1 MKEASTTSPRSF
13 ARPGRASGAL
23 SDPVAPSAGTAP
35 RVRPPRLSLAAWKQF
50 LRVAKPFWTGDKRA
64 TAWLWLLMLIA
75 LMLLDTRLAVA
86 LVATTGELTSSLAA
100 RDPDRFWAALRL
112 SLVVLALA
120 VPVYAIYYF
129 MRDAFANRW
138 RRWLTARFLD
148 GYLNQ
153 RRYYH
158 LGAHPDIDNPDQ
170 RIAEDINMFTG
181 RSINFLLIFL
191 GSLMQLVAFS
201 AVLWGISR
209 ILVAF
214 LAAYAI
220 VGTVVA
226 LWVFGQP
233 LIHLNFWQL
242 KREADFRFD
251 LMRLRENAE
260 SIAFYRGEPSERAQ
274 IDRRFGD
281 VYANYDK
288 LIKKQRTLN
297 LYQRGYSQLTLV
309 LPVVI
314 LAQPVLSGEL
324 EVGRAT
330 QAVASFAAVLAAVTV
345 IVDNF
350 ESLSKFVAGI
360 GRLDALAKAVG
371 LPPLDKA
378 PAKRGAATAS
388 EKAPQRIEL
397 HEQAEGLQIESLT
410 LHTPGSDRV
419 LVRDLQLELEP
430 GSGLLIT
437 GPSGSGKSSLLR
449 AIAGLWEHGSG
460 TVRRLPLQDVLF
472 LPQRPY
478 MPVGTLRQQLLYPA
492 RRISGVSDDRLTE
505 MLAEVQLPDLLA
517 RVGGLDATRQ
527 WEKVLSMGEQQ
538 RLSFARLLVHAPRFV
553 ILDEATSA
561 LDDANE
567 AALYR
572 LLANDRKVTLISVA
586 HRAAVVP
593 FHTHVLQFGGDGSW
607 TLQEADAFLASQ
619 RRA

>member
-1 MKEASTTSPRSF
+1 M
-13 ARPGRASGAL
+13 
-23 SDPVAPSAGTAP
+23 
-35 RVRPPRLSLAAWKQF
+35 AAWKQF
-50 LRVAKPFWTGDKRA
+50 LRVAKPYWTGDKRSI
-64 TAWLWLLMLIA
+64 AWLLLSLLIA
-75 LMLLDTRLAVA
+75 LMLLDTRLAVM
-86 LVATTGELTSSLAA
+86 LVDKTGELTSALAA
-100 RDPDRFWAALRL
+100 QDADRFWGAVRG
-112 SLVVLALA
+112 SLMVLAMA

-129 MRDAFANRW
+129 MRDSFANRW
-138 RRWLTARFLD
+138 RKWLTARFLD

-158 LGAHPDIDNPDQ
+158 LGAQPDIDNPDQ
-170 RIAEDINMFTG
+170 RIAEDINTFTG
-181 RSINFLLIFL
+181 RSINFLLILL

-201 AVLWGISR
+201 AVLWGISK

-214 LAAYAI
+214 LAVYAI

-226 LWVFGQP
+226 LWIFGQP

-242 KREADFRFD
+242 KREADFRFG

-260 SIAFYRGEPSERAQ
+260 SIAFYRGEPQERAQ
-274 IDRRFGD
+274 IDRRFED

-297 LYQRGYSQLTLV
+297 LYQRAYSQLTLV

-314 LAQPVLSGEL
+314 LAPAVLSGEL

-330 QAVASFAAVLAAVTV
+330 QAVASFAAVLVAVTV

-350 ESLSKFVAGI
+350 ESLSKFVAGV

-371 LPPLDKA
+371 LPPLEKA
-378 PAKRGAATAS
+378 PAKRVAS
-388 EKAPQRIEL
+388 TTSRDEQRIEL
-397 HEQAEGLQIESLT
+397 HEEGDGLRIESLT
-410 LHTPGSDRV
+410 LHTPGSGRV
-419 LVRDLQLELEP
+419 LVQDLQLELEP
-430 GSGLLIT
+430 GDGLLIT

-449 AIAGLWEHGSG
+449 AIAGLWDHGSG
-460 TVRRLPLQDVLF
+460 TVRRLSLQSVLF

-478 MPVGTLRQQLLYPA
+478 MPVGNLRQQLLYPA
-492 RRISGVSDDRLTE
+492 REISGVSDQRLTE
-505 MLAEVQLPDLLA
+505 ILAEVQLPNLLE
-517 RVGGLDATRQ
+517 RVGGLDATHH

-538 RLSFARLLVHAPRFV
+538 RLSFARLLVHVPRFV

-567 AALYR
+567 AALYQ
-572 LLANDRKVTLISVA
+572 LLTNNEDLTLISVA

-607 TLQEADAFLASQ
+607 TLQETDAFLASG
-619 RRA
+619 RDESAKAT

>member
-1 MKEASTTSPRSF
+1 MKTSTTSPRSF
-13 ARPGRASGAL
+13 PMRGRASGAP
-23 SDPVAPSAGTAP
+23 SDPVAPATGTTP
-35 RVRPPRLSLAAWKQF
+35 RARPPRLSLAAWKQF
-50 LRVAKPFWTGDKRA
+50 LRVAKPFWTGDKRS
-64 TAWLWLLMLIA
+64 TAWLLLSLLIA
-75 LMLLDTRLAVA
+75 LMLLDTQLAVM
-86 LVATTGELTSSLAA
+86 LVAATGELTSSLAA
-100 RDPDRFWAALRL
+100 QDPQRFWAALRR
-112 SLVVLALA
+112 SLMVLALA
-120 VPVYAIYYF
+120 VPVYAVYYF
-129 MRDAFANRW
+129 MRDSFANRW
-138 RRWLTARFLD
+138 RKWLTARFLD

-158 LGAHPDIDNPDQ
+158 LGVHPDIDNPDQ

-181 RSINFLLIFL
+181 RSINFLLILL

-201 AVLWGISR
+201 AVLWGISK

-214 LAAYAI
+214 LATYAI

-226 LWVFGQP
+226 LWIFGQP

-274 IDRRFGD
+274 IDRRFDD
-281 VYANYDK
+281 VYVNYDK
-288 LIKKQRTLN
+288 PIKKQRTLN
-297 LYQRGYSQLTLV
+297 LYQRAYSQLTLV

-330 QAVASFAAVLAAVTV
+330 QAVAAFAAVLTAVTV

-371 LPPLDKA
+371 LPPLDKP
-378 PAKRGAATAS
+378 PAKRAAANAAG
-388 EKAPQRIEL
+388 KAQRIRVQE
-397 HEQAEGLQIESLT
+397 EGDGLRVESLT

-430 GSGLLIT
+430 GDGLLIT

-449 AIAGLWEHGSG
+449 AIAGLWDHGSG
-460 TVRRLPLQDVLF
+460 TVRRLPLQEVLF

-478 MPVGTLRQQLLYPA
+478 MPVGNLRQQLLYPA
-492 RRISGVSDDRLTE
+492 RRVGGVSDERLTE
-505 MLAEVQLPDLLA
+505 ILGEVQLPNLLE
-517 RVGGLDATRQ
+517 RVGGLDATRH

-538 RLSFARLLVHAPRFV
+538 RLSFARLLVHVPRFV

-572 LLANDRKVTLISVA
+572 LLTDNENLTLVSVA
-586 HRAAVVP
+586 HRAAVVQ
-593 FHTHVLQFGGDGSW
+593 FHTHVLQFGGDGGW
-607 TLQEADAFLASQ
+607 TLQDTAAFLAAQ
-619 RRA
+619 RRS